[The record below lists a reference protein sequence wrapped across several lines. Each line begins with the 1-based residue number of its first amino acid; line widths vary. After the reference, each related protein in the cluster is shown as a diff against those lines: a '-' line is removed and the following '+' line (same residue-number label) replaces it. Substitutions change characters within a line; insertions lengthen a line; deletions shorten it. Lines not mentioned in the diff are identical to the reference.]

1 MVSISGTDMSHTGL
15 YKENQVNKR
24 SNSLKSKFQQSVDK
38 KSSTDKQF
46 SNLLAN
52 RFEQLRELVQR
63 KYRRNENEEKQE
75 FNDLEK
81 MN

>member
-1 MVSISGTDMSHTGL
+1 MVSISGTDMSHAGL

-24 SNSLKSKFQQSVDK
+24 SNSLKSKIQQPIDK
-38 KSSTDKQF
+38 KSTTDKEL
-46 SNLLAN
+46 SNSLGN
-52 RFEQLRELVQR
+52 RLEQLRELVQR
-63 KYRRNENEEKQE
+63 RYRRNKNEEKQE